1 MCINYIIF
9 FLDFLYY
16 CYNRSG
22 LIIVLLTKKIF
33 MKNNF
38 IKKALIILS
47 LVLVL
52 ACKNK
57 DEAVLRVGT
66 DPNFPPFE
74 YHEGDKIVGF
84 SIDMANEL
92 GKRIGKK
99 IVFKPMTF
107 NNLLVSLQN
116 GSVDVIISSMTITE
130 ERKKSVNFTQGYF
143 VDEVS
148 LVVKDDE
155 KDIKGLNDLKGK
167 KVGSTL
173 GTTSSYFADGI
184 EGVAENLK
192 FKETP
197 DTFLNLIAG
206 KIDVAIVD
214 KVYAERAVPANK
226 GAKILNDPVVRQK
239 SRGDWGIAVN
249 KKNPQLLNDLNKALT
264 EMKKEGLFDKLMDK
278 YFKK

>member
-1 MCINYIIF
+1 MVYF
-9 FLDFLYY
+9 MF
-16 CYNRSG
+16 
-22 LIIVLLTKKIF
+22 LLTKLKI
-33 MKNNF
+33 MKNNLF
-38 IKKALIILS
+38 KKALTILS

-52 ACKNK
+52 ACKGN
-57 DEAVLRVGT
+57 DETTLRVGI
-66 DPNFPPFE
+66 DPKFPPFE
-74 YHEGDKIVGF
+74 YHEGDKIAGF
-84 SIDMANEL
+84 SVDMANEL

-99 IVFKPMTF
+99 VVFKPMTF

-116 GSVDVIISSMTITE
+116 ESVDVIISSMTITE

-148 LVVKDDE
+148 LVVRDSDNS
-155 KDIKGLNDLKGK
+155 IKGLNDLKGK

-173 GTTSSYFADGI
+173 GTTSGYISDGI

-192 FKETP
+192 FKESP

-206 KIDVAIVD
+206 KIDVAILD
-214 KVYAERAVPANK
+214 KVYAERAVSANK
-226 GAKILNDPVVRQK
+226 GAKILDDPVVRQK

-264 EMKKEGLFDKLMDK
+264 AMKKEGFFDGLMDK